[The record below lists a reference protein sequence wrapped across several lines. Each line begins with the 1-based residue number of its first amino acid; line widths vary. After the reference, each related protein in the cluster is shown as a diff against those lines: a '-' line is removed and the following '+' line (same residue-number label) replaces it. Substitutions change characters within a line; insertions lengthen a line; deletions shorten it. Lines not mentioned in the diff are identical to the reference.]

1 MTPRMTTYLE
11 CQDKEGR
18 VNAIDRYRVATE
30 AWRRADRARRKAA
43 LERAYAIADMVATA
57 PPGSDPVRAVAR
69 HVRLS
74 PASVQRLLD
83 KARKS
88 CSTEGDT

>member
-1 MTPRMTTYLE
+1 MTPRMNQEDAMTP
-11 CQDKEGR
+11 
-18 VNAIDRYRVATE
+18 IDRYRVATE
-30 AWRRADRARRKAA
+30 AWRRADHARRKAA

-83 KARKS
+83 KARKA